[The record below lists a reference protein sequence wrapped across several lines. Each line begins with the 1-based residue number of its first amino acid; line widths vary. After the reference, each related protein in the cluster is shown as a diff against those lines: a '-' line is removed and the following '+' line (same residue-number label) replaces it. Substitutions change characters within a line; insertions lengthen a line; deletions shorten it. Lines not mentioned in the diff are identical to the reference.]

1 MHGLMKWFK
10 RDFFKWCNKPNCATN
25 CCEGRGEDM
34 KYVNCVGASGEL
46 YLSSLSYFST
56 FLLFSFIRFFLCFFL
71 YFFLPF
77 YIHFSSSFRQ
87 SSSFIFSSLRH
98 NLHFFYYF
106 YYWRSGFKKLSLQIL
121 SHSPYNFIFYFLSSI
136 GDYLL
141 EYEKTVGMA
150 GRTEIYRCERCSQLT
165 RFSRF
170 EVKLKIPYISL

>member
-1 MHGLMKWFK
+1 MSSTS
-10 RDFFKWCNKPNCATN
+10 PP
-25 CCEGRGEDM
+25 
-34 KYVNCVGASGEL
+34 
-46 YLSSLSYFST
+46 YLTL
-56 FLLFSFIRFFLCFFL
+56 LLFYFFTFRRLFFCFFLCLFL
-71 YFFLPF
+71 SL

-98 NLHFFYYF
+98 ILHFFCDF
-106 YYWRSGFKKLSLQIL
+106 YYCRSGFKKLSL

-141 EYEKTVGMA
+141 EFEKTVGMA

-170 EVKLKIPYISL
+170 EVKLKTPYISL